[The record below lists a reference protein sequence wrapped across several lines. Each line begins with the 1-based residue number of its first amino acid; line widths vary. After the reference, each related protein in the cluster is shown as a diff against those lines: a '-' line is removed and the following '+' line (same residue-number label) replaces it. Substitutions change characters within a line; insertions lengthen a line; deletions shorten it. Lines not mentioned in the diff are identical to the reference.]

1 MTDRVTTTELQRIV
15 ARINRITGSPETPWV
30 RDDAGN
36 PRANIGNYHLDGA
49 YGGYALHRMTNESG
63 GADDIF
69 RVGHVSKR
77 QLRDLMFA
85 FIDGLHAAG
94 MEG

>member
-1 MTDRVTTTELQRIV
+1 MKMTYYQVFRKAANGGVT
-15 ARINRITGSPETPWV
+15 
-30 RDDAGN
+30 
-36 PRANIGNYHLDGA
+36 
-49 YGGYALHRMTNESG
+49 
-63 GADDIF
+63 DIF

-85 FIDGLHAAG
+85 FIAGLHAAG